1 MKLEKLGLF
10 AAGVLFGSVGIKI
23 LCSKDAKKIYTK
35 TTAVALRAKDS
46 VMATVTTLKENAGD
60 ILADAKEINEKNA
73 AAEEIAII
81 EDTAENLAE
90 EDDCSDPVEE

>member
-35 TTAVALRAKDS
+35 TTTVALRAKDS

-73 AAEEIAII
+73 AEEAAII
-81 EDTAENLAE
+81 EDTAEDLAE
-90 EDDCSDPVEE
+90 EDDSSDPVEE

>member
-23 LCSKDAKKIYTK
+23 LYSKDAKKIYTK

-73 AAEEIAII
+73 AEEAAII
-81 EDTAENLAE
+81 EDTAEDLAE
-90 EDDCSDPVEE
+90 EDDSSDPVEE

>member
-1 MKLEKLGLF
+1 MKLEKVGLF

-73 AAEEIAII
+73 AEEAAII
-81 EDTAENLAE
+81 EDTAEDLAE
-90 EDDCSDPVEE
+90 EDDSSDPVKE

>member
-60 ILADAKEINEKNA
+60 ILADTKEINEKNA
-73 AAEEIAII
+73 AEEAAII
-81 EDTAENLAE
+81 EDTAEDLAE
-90 EDDCSDPVEE
+90 EDDSSDPVEE

>member
-1 MKLEKLGLF
+1 MKLKKLGLF

-73 AAEEIAII
+73 AEEAAII
-81 EDTAENLAE
+81 EDTAEDLAE
-90 EDDCSDPVEE
+90 EDDSSDSVEE

>member
-1 MKLEKLGLF
+1 MKLEKVGLF

-73 AAEEIAII
+73 AEEAAII
-81 EDTAENLAE
+81 EDTAEDLAE
-90 EDDCSDPVEE
+90 EDDSSDPVEE

>member
-23 LCSKDAKKIYTK
+23 LCSKDAKEIYTK

-73 AAEEIAII
+73 AEEAAII
-81 EDTAENLAE
+81 EDTAEDLAE
-90 EDDCSDPVEE
+90 EDDSSDPVEE

>member
-1 MKLEKLGLF
+1 MKLEKVGLF

-46 VMATVTTLKENAGD
+46 VMATVTTPKENAGD

-73 AAEEIAII
+73 AEEAAII
-81 EDTAENLAE
+81 EDTAEDLAE
-90 EDDCSDPVEE
+90 EDDSSDPVEE

>member
-1 MKLEKLGLF
+1 MKLEQLGLF

-73 AAEEIAII
+73 AEEAAII
-81 EDTAENLAE
+81 EDTAEDLAE
-90 EDDCSDPVEE
+90 EDDSSDPVEE

>member
-10 AAGVLFGSVGIKI
+10 TAGVLFGSVGIKI

-73 AAEEIAII
+73 AEEAAII
-81 EDTAENLAE
+81 EDTAEDLAE
-90 EDDCSDPVEE
+90 EDDSSDPVEE

>member
-73 AAEEIAII
+73 AEEAAII
-81 EDTAENLAE
+81 EDTAEDLAE
-90 EDDCSDPVEE
+90 EDDSSDPVEE

>member
-10 AAGVLFGSVGIKI
+10 AVGVLFGSVGIKI

-73 AAEEIAII
+73 AEEAAII
-81 EDTAENLAE
+81 EDTAEDLAE
-90 EDDCSDPVEE
+90 EDDSSDPVEE

>member
-35 TTAVALRAKDS
+35 TTTVALRAKDS

-73 AAEEIAII
+73 AEEAAII
-81 EDTAENLAE
+81 EDTAEDLAE
-90 EDDCSDPVEE
+90 EDDSSDPVKE

>member
-73 AAEEIAII
+73 AEEAAII
-81 EDTAENLAE
+81 EDTAEDLAE
-90 EDDCSDPVEE
+90 EDDSSDPVKE